1 MKVQRGLVKAY
12 VTCPNLTYLSF
23 QNRPLPQKELFR
35 GNYPDDFFRVENG
48 FKCRKEVFI
57 FLCLPDPHNQRG
69 GLKHLA
75 YCTVYNIIMSS
86 I

>member
-1 MKVQRGLVKAY
+1 MKVKGDQVKAY

-35 GNYPDDFFRVENG
+35 GNNYPDFFRVENG

-57 FLCLPDPHNQRG
+57 FLCLPDTHIREVV
-69 GLKHLA
+69 LK
-75 YCTVYNIIMSS
+75 T
-86 I
+86 